1 MGSTP
6 RALPGAPPRC
16 GATARPLPLYP
27 MTTFASLS
35 LSEPIQRALRDEG
48 YTEPTPIQ
56 AQAIPPLLKGLDL
69 LGCARTGTG
78 KTAAFA
84 LPLLHRLFTNRRAA
98 PRKSARVLVVVPT
111 RELASQVAKS
121 FTDYGRHLQPTVAVI
136 YGGVG
141 QNPQVRAMSGG
152 VDVLVATPGRLLD
165 LMGQGFVRLDG
176 VEALVL
182 DEADQMLDLG
192 FLPDIRKILNAVP
205 RQRQNLLFSATMPA
219 PIEELANRILRNPTK
234 VFVTPVAST
243 AELVEQC
250 VHFVPKQE
258 KLELLETLLRAP
270 EVERVLVFTRTKRG
284 CDKVA
289 KRLTQRG
296 IPAQA
301 IHGNKSQNNRERSM
315 DGFRRGKLRVLV
327 ATDIAARGIDI
338 DDITHVVNF
347 ELPNV
352 PETYVHRIGRTAR
365 AGASGVAISLCD
377 GEERAYLRDIEKLIR
392 RSVPV
397 VGGAPAGARRSAP
410 PAQAAEEAPRRD
422 SAPRQGHAPRR
433 GPQPG
438 QGRRPGHGQGGGH
451 GGHGQRQERPHRQED
466 RRGHRHGERPATQ
479 ERRPEGENRAPARYP
494 ARDTRPPARLEV
506 REPATKSDQ
515 KLATFGSGV

>member
-1 MGSTP
+1 LRRNPTRGVS
-6 RALPGAPPRC
+6 RRHSI
-16 GATARPLPLYP
+16 P
-27 MTTFASLS
+27 MTSFASLA
-35 LSEPIQRALRDEG
+35 LSEPLQRALRDEG
-48 YTEPTPIQ
+48 YTSPTPIQ
-56 AQAIPPLLKGLDL
+56 AQAIPPLLQGHDL

-98 PRKSARVLVVVPT
+98 PRKSTRVLVVVPT

-121 FTDYGRHLQPTVAVI
+121 FTDYGRHLRPVVAVI

-141 QNPQVRAMSGG
+141 QNPQVAAMRNG

-165 LMGQGFVRLDG
+165 LMGQGHLRLDG

-192 FLPDIRKILNAVP
+192 FLPDIKKILNAVP

-219 PIEELANRILRNPTK
+219 PIEELAHRILQRPTK

-243 AELVEQC
+243 AELVDQR
-250 VHFVPKQE
+250 VYHVAKQE
-258 KLELLETLLRAP
+258 KLELLEHLLRAP
-270 EVERVLVFTRTKRG
+270 EVQRVLVFTRTKRG

-289 KRLTQRG
+289 KRLTLRG

-301 IHGNKSQNNRERSM
+301 IHGNKSQSNRERSM

-365 AGASGVAISLCD
+365 AGAAGVALSLCD

-392 RSVPV
+392 RTIPV
-397 VGGAPAGARRSAP
+397 VGKAPGAPQRSTETREPVASGSRAGQPERPARRD
-410 PAQAAEEAPRRD
+410 ER
-422 SAPRQGHAPRR
+422 
-433 GPQPG
+433 
-438 QGRRPGHGQGGGH
+438 
-451 GGHGQRQERPHRQED
+451 ERPD
-466 RRGHRHGERPATQ
+466 RRGGGGQRGNQGGPLRGHQGGQKRSGHRPHGGDRRPAGGRQ
-479 ERRPEGENRAPARYP
+479 APARYSN
-494 ARDTRPPARLEV
+494 RDARPPARLEV
-506 REPATKSDQ
+506 REPAPKSDQ
-515 KLATFGSGV
+515 KLATFGAGV

>member
-1 MGSTP
+1 
-6 RALPGAPPRC
+6 
-16 GATARPLPLYP
+16 
-27 MTTFASLS
+27 MTSFASLS

-84 LPLLHRLFTNRRAA
+84 LPLLHRLFENRRAA
-98 PRKSARVLVVVPT
+98 PRKSTRVLVVVPT

-121 FTDYGRHLQPTVAVI
+121 FTDYGRHLRPTVAVI

-141 QNPQVRAMSGG
+141 QNPQVKAMAGG

-234 VFVTPVAST
+234 VYVTPVAST

-377 GEERAYLRDIEKLIR
+377 GEERAYLRDIERLIR
-392 RSVPV
+392 RTVPV
-397 VGGAPAGARRSAP
+397 VGGAPSGARRSHPAP
-410 PAQAAEEAPRRD
+410 AAVEAPRHEDRPHT
-422 SAPRQGHAPRR
+422 APRQGQGSRQAPR
-433 GPQPG
+433 PG
-438 QGRRPGHGQGGGH
+438 QGQRPQGQGDRRGGQGHGGGNQGGGH
-451 GGHGQRQERPHRQED
+451 GQRRRQEHPPRRQE
-466 RRGHRHGERPATQ
+466 GERGPRQGAQ
-479 ERRPEGENRAPARYP
+479 ERRPEAENRAPARYP

-515 KLATFGSGV
+515 KLATFGAGV

>member
-1 MGSTP
+1 
-6 RALPGAPPRC
+6 
-16 GATARPLPLYP
+16 
-27 MTTFASLS
+27 MTSFASLS

-84 LPLLHRLFTNRRAA
+84 LPLLHRLFTHRRDA

-121 FTDYGRHLQPTVAVI
+121 FTDYGRHLRPTVAVI

-141 QNPQVRAMSGG
+141 QNPQVKAMSGG

-234 VFVTPVAST
+234 VYVTPVAST

-258 KLELLETLLRAP
+258 KLELLEQLLRAP

-377 GEERAYLRDIEKLIR
+377 GEERAYLRDIERLIR

-397 VGGAPAGARRSAP
+397 VGGASAGARRSPP
-410 PAQAAEEAPRRD
+410 PATAEEASSSRGEGA
-422 SAPRQGHAPRR
+422 SRQGHGGARR
-433 GPQPG
+433 TPQHG
-438 QGRRPGHGQGGGH
+438 QGQRSGHGQQGGH
-451 GGHGQRQERPHRQED
+451 GGRGGQGQPRRQEHARRPEDSRGQR
-466 RRGHRHGERPATQ
+466 PAAQ
-479 ERRPEGENRAPARYP
+479 ERRPENEKRGPARYP

-506 REPATKSDQ
+506 REPAPKSDQ
-515 KLATFGSGV
+515 KLATFGAGV